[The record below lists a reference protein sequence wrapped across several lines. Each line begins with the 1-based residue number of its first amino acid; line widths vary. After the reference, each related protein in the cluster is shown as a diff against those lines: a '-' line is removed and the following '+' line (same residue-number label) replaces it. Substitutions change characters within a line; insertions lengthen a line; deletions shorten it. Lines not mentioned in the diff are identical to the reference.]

1 MVPVGLFTDVA
12 AITLG
17 GLSGGLIGRHLTDN
31 FKKEMNSVV
40 SIMAM
45 GIALYMIPKMEI
57 LGAVMLAVVS
67 SYCIGSALNID
78 GHVNST
84 ILRLTGKVFRG
95 PQNFDVSSLSVLIV
109 LMGFG
114 GGGIMGSMT
123 ESMTGD
129 SSLLMGRAVCDFIT
143 SLMFGTTLGPV
154 AAIAG
159 GTSLLSLSLFYFSA
173 QLLMPYM
180 NDVVYANFI
189 ATGGM
194 LTLMGAVRMF
204 GLSKAKPMN
213 AVLSVILIVP
223 ITILWQILVP

>member
-1 MVPVGLFTDVA
+1 MPIGLITDIA

-17 GLSGGLIGRHLTDN
+17 GLTGGLLGRHLKDK
-31 FKKEMNSVV
+31 FKQEMNSMV

-57 LGAVMLAVVS
+57 MGAVMLSVVGC
-67 SYCIGSALNID
+67 YCLGSAMDID
-78 GHVNST
+78 GHVNRT
-84 ILRLTGKVFRG
+84 ILKLTGKVFRG
-95 PQNFDVSSLSVLIV
+95 NQSFDVSTLSVLIV

-129 SSLLMGRAVCDFIT
+129 SSLLMGRAVCDFIS

-154 AAIAG
+154 AALAG
-159 GTSLLSLSLFYFSA
+159 GTSLISLSFFYLSA
-173 QLLMPYM
+173 RLLLPYM
-180 NDVVYANFI
+180 SNVVYANFI

-194 LTLMGAVRMF
+194 LTLIGSLRMF

-213 AVLSVILIVP
+213 AVLSVIFIIPV
-223 ITILWQILVP
+223 TILWQKFIP